1 MFNGWTKKGRV
12 EMACQEY
19 KKWIDDFL
27 DEELLQTQ
35 VNELHQH
42 LDQCPDCQTHLQELE
57 KVKLLL
63 KSQAHV
69 KAPDHF
75 IDSVMQSLPKASLS
89 EKMKHWMKGHPLLV
103 AVSLFILLMAGSI
116 MTIWSEG
123 QNQLYVS
130 APNMDQ
136 LIVDLERNMVIVP
149 DGETINGDLV
159 VRNGNVEVR
168 GEVTGDV
175 IVTEGHIYLASTAHI
190 VGHVEEIDQFM
201 NWAWYHIQR
210 WIKEAIQFKE

>member
-1 MFNGWTKKGRV
+1 MDGQRKGRV
-12 EMACQEY
+12 KMACQEF
-19 KKWIDDFL
+19 KKWIDNYL
-27 DEELLQTQ
+27 DEELPQTQ

-42 LDQCPDCQTHLQELE
+42 LDQCGTCQKNLHELAKTE
-57 KVKLLL
+57 LLL
-63 KSQAHV
+63 KSQTHV

-75 IDSVMQSLPKASLS
+75 VENVMQSLPKASLG
-89 EKMKHWMKGHPLLV
+89 EKMKRWMKGHPFLV

-116 MTIWSEG
+116 MTIWTEG
-123 QNQLYVS
+123 QDQLYVS

-149 DGETINGDLV
+149 DGEMINGNLV
-159 VRNGNVEVR
+159 VRNGNVEIR

-175 IVTEGHIYLASTAHI
+175 IVTDGYIYLASTAHI
-190 VGHVEEIDQFM
+190 VGHTEEIDQFM

-210 WIKEAIQFKE
+210 WLKEAIQFKE